1 MYTSTSQEASSNV
14 ENMSVEVFN
23 PQERLSL
30 INSWLRQYDLSPVE
44 AWQVPQTA
52 FMLKED
58 EKDIASV
65 FLYATDSGI
74 CWLEGVIVNPLFKG
88 KLQKHFHYARV
99 FIEETAQQM
108 GFKQIQ
114 IRTHIHKRQFESA
127 GYTLSKRCNILN
139 KVL

>member
-1 MYTSTSQEASSNV
+1 MYTSTSPEASSNV
-14 ENMSVEVFN
+14 EMSVEVFN
-23 PQERLSL
+23 PIERLAL

-52 FMLKED
+52 FMLKD
-58 EKDIASV
+58 SEKDVASV

-74 CWLEGVIVNPLFKG
+74 CWLEGVILNPLFKG
-88 KLQKHFHYARV
+88 KLKKHFDYARV
-99 FIEETAQQM
+99 FIEETAKEM

-114 IRTHIHKRQFESA
+114 IRTHIHKRQFEGA
-127 GYTLSKRCNILN
+127 GYTLAKRCNVLN